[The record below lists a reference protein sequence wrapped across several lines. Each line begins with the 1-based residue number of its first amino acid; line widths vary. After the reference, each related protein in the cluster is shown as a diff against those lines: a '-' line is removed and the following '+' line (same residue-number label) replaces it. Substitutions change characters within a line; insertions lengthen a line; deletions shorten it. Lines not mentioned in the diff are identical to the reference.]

1 MTARSKIGGRV
12 LAGACQLGIAV
23 SWLALLLQSGPD
35 GHPWSLPGST
45 MNGREL
51 ALCAVTMLCAV
62 SCFARAATRAA
73 QRTAWA
79 LLAGGLAGYASGF
92 VIIFYVRAGGGAG
105 PFGLNLS
112 DCASLALYPLAFAGL
127 AALTHP
133 QRRRGGLSATL
144 DGAVA
149 ALAVGAVT
157 VAIVAVGHPRL
168 FHGAGLKV
176 VYALAY
182 PVGSLTL
189 LAGALTGLALL
200 RWRFD
205 ALWLLLVAGFGAL
218 AVGDCIY
225 AVRSADGQFAFGT
238 WLDAL
243 YAAGPALVG
252 FAAWRAPRKAQAAT
266 GRSAIVLTISGVA
279 TLAALTVL
287 VTDHT
292 RRLPALAVGLAS
304 AGIFLSVAR
313 TALYLRQDRL
323 FRRAQ
328 RDALTDELTG
338 LPNRRAMYRLLNER
352 LAAKSPT
359 TLLLIDLDGFKEVN
373 DTLGH
378 AAGDELLVGTAA
390 RLMSVAGLEHVARI
404 GGDEFAVVLA
414 GVSATGEVFAGLV
427 RTALEQPMVIDGAT
441 VAVGASVGFA
451 SETAVR
457 CGAARS
463 TGAAAATPA
472 GALLRR
478 ADVAMYRAKQLGS
491 HVEAWVPALDTGTRD
506 RLELASA
513 LRLALNSGE
522 QVVVHYQPKYHVVT
536 RQMTGMEALARWQHP
551 ARGLLGPAEFLPAA
565 ERAGLLGAL
574 TEHVLDA
581 SLAQVRAFV
590 DEGRSIPV
598 SVNITAPDLLDL
610 AFVGRVARALAVH
623 GVPAELLSWR

>member
-1 MTARSKIGGRV
+1 MVTRPAGGDPASWRRESVGAFAESDLVTARSKIGGRV

-51 ALCAVTMLCAV
+51 ALCAVTMLGAV

-205 ALWLLLVAGFGAL
+205 ARWLLLVAGFGAL

-323 FRRAQ
+323 FQRAQ

-359 TLLLIDLDGFKEVN
+359 TLLLIDLDGFKAVN

-451 SETAVR
+451 SGTADGV
-457 CGAARS
+457 
-463 TGAAAATPA
+463 
-472 GALLRR
+472 
-478 ADVAMYRAKQLGS
+478 
-491 HVEAWVPALDTGTRD
+491 
-506 RLELASA
+506 
-513 LRLALNSGE
+513 
-522 QVVVHYQPKYHVVT
+522 
-536 RQMTGMEALARWQHP
+536 EALARWQHP

-574 TEHVLDA
+574 TRARLGRLAGSGA
-581 SLAQVRAFV
+581 SVR
-590 DEGRSIPV
+590 
-598 SVNITAPDLLDL
+598 
-610 AFVGRVARALAVH
+610 
-623 GVPAELLSWR
+623 